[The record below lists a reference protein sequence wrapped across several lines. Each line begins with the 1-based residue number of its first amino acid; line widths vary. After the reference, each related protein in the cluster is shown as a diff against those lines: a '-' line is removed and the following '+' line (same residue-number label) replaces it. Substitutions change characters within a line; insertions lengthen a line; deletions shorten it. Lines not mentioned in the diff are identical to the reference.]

1 MNSMTGYGLF
11 EKKCE
16 DFYIKV
22 EMKSVNNRYL
32 DMNVR
37 MPGSIMYAEEAVR
50 SFIKSKIKRG
60 KVDIFINF
68 EYLDSSQV
76 EIDIDYELL
85 NKYISISKELEENYG
100 LSSDLSFSKIM
111 KDSNIVKAQK
121 ADFDGD
127 YIKEELLKVLDEA
140 AKDFLKSRAFE
151 GEKIREDF
159 KVKLDEVERLTYF
172 VEERAPISL
181 KENENR
187 LRERVAEFLQSSEVN
202 EDRILTEIA
211 IMLDKLSIDEEIT
224 RLKIHI
230 QNFNDIINEEGPIGR
245 KLDFLIQELNREA
258 NTIGSKSN
266 DIEITSA
273 VVMLK
278 SEIEKLR
285 EQAQNVE

>member
-159 KVKLDEVERLTYF
+159 KIKLDEVERLTYF

-230 QNFNDIINEEGPIGR
+230 QNFNDIINEEGAIGR

>member
-16 DFYIKV
+16 DFYIEV

-37 MPGSIMYAEEAVR
+37 MPSSIMYAEEAVR

-60 KVDIFINF
+60 KVDVFINF

-127 YIKEELLKVLDEA
+127 YIKEELLKVLDGA

-285 EQAQNVE
+285 EQTQNVE